1 MVRLFAVKIIERNE
15 FERYIPF
22 IRDTVENNNNSPLIG
37 HYTIKQRSLLGKMM
51 THKILSSEFG
61 ISPDAIKII
70 TNEHNK
76 PALESQSN
84 IHFNLS
90 HSGDWVI
97 AAFSSK
103 PVGIDIEKIKPVNLQ
118 IAWRFFSENEVE
130 FLKSLPEDIREHWFL
145 KLWTIKESYLKAL
158 GTGLSRPMRSFSVN
172 YRNGDFQIID
182 TENPTEVYL
191 KHQNFKINY
200 LLSVAAFNNEIADE
214 ITIYKAQDLLE

>member
-15 FERYIPF
+15 FERYMPF

-51 THKILSSEFG
+51 TYKILSSEFG
-61 ISPDAIKII
+61 INPDAIKII

-118 IAWRFFSENEVE
+118 IAWRFF
-130 FLKSLPEDIREHWFL
+130 
-145 KLWTIKESYLKAL
+145 
-158 GTGLSRPMRSFSVN
+158 
-172 YRNGDFQIID
+172 
-182 TENPTEVYL
+182 
-191 KHQNFKINY
+191 
-200 LLSVAAFNNEIADE
+200 
-214 ITIYKAQDLLE
+214 